1 MGYLTNYI
9 KNSVERP
16 DGDTL
21 KQFMRK
27 VDAHVNA
34 ICGLS
39 SADLADMDFYSRW
52 EDGVPPRE
60 VALELLENEGFPMEE
75 I

>member
-1 MGYLTNYI
+1 M
-9 KNSVERP
+9 K
-16 DGDTL
+16 TL
-21 KQFMRK
+21 KQFMK
-27 VDAHVNA
+27 EVDAHVSA

>member
-1 MGYLTNYI
+1 M
-9 KNSVERP
+9 KE
-16 DGDTL
+16 
-21 KQFMRK
+21 
-27 VDAHVNA
+27 VDAHVDA

-52 EDGVPPRE
+52 EDGISPWE